1 MKFMSLSNSCV
12 YLIHVCISF
21 MCVSNSCVYL
31 IHVCISF
38 MCVSNS
44 CIGGGSGGAGGAAAP
59 TKFKVWGHSP
69 HNRSQYFTSL

>member
-1 MKFMSLSNSCV
+1 MNNEAIAVK
-12 YLIHVCISF
+12 
-21 MCVSNSCVYL
+21 
-31 IHVCISF
+31 
-38 MCVSNS
+38 